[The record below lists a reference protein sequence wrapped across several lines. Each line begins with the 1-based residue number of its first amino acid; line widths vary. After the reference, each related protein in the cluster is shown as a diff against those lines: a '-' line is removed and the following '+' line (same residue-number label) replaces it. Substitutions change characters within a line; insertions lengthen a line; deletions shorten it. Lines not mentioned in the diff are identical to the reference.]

1 MFDLICM
8 FVFGLLVGAV
18 AAFLVAWYWIRKYG
32 EKIEQKVRDT
42 YEDYKDTTSLTIKD
56 FVQDLIT
63 RLKNQ

>member
-8 FVFGLLVGAV
+8 FVFGLLVGTV

-42 YEDYKDTTSLTIKD
+42 YEDYKDTTTLTIKD